1 MLSNQWLQNKSFIQW
16 RLFPSEEDNLYWE
29 KFIQD
34 NPHFQNEIEEAI
46 RILKSIKLNTQKL
59 SPEEKQEI
67 FALIQKNI
75 EKKDKQRHFRI
86 YLTVSAVACIVLF
99 IIRKTKCFD
108 FWERNV
114 LFPKTKRSFF
124 RTPKHPLP
132 CPFPL
137 NFSLLI
143 ITKKFGNLA
152 KNRYICIV

>member
-86 YLTVSAVACIVLF
+86 YLTVSAVACIVLISGF
-99 IIRKTKCFD
+99 TTTTIYWQKQD
-108 FWERNV
+108 FTQKHACCCRYN
-114 LFPKTKRSFF
+114 LCQSKRYTIS
-124 RTPKHPLP
+124 T
-132 CPFPL
+132 
-137 NFSLLI
+137 
-143 ITKKFGNLA
+143 GQ
-152 KNRYICIV
+152 

>member
-75 EKKDKQRHFRI
+75 EKKDATTDKIEKKQEYEEI
-86 YLTVSAVACIVLF
+86 T
-99 IIRKTKCFD
+99 FD
-108 FWERNV
+108 
-114 LFPKTKRSFF
+114 
-124 RTPKHPLP
+124 
-132 CPFPL
+132 
-137 NFSLLI
+137 NF
-143 ITKKFGNLA
+143 
-152 KNRYICIV
+152 

>member
-75 EKKDKQRHFRI
+75 ENLLTYLLNLLYYIFHIISSVFLRIKRKWRFVLLQKKR
-86 YLTVSAVACIVLF
+86 
-99 IIRKTKCFD
+99 
-108 FWERNV
+108 E
-114 LFPKTKRSFF
+114 
-124 RTPKHPLP
+124 
-132 CPFPL
+132 
-137 NFSLLI
+137 
-143 ITKKFGNLA
+143 NL
-152 KNRYICIV
+152 

>member
-75 EKKDKQRHFRI
+75 EK
-86 YLTVSAVACIVLF
+86 
-99 IIRKTKCFD
+99 
-108 FWERNV
+108 
-114 LFPKTKRSFF
+114 
-124 RTPKHPLP
+124 
-132 CPFPL
+132 L
-137 NFSLLI
+137 NNNNLRGMEKI
-143 ITKKFGNLA
+143 ITEQESFVLE
-152 KNRYICIV
+152 

>member
-67 FALIQKNI
+67 FALI
-75 EKKDKQRHFRI
+75 
-86 YLTVSAVACIVLF
+86 TSAHCKIPGPQGD
-99 IIRKTKCFD
+99 RREST
-108 FWERNV
+108 
-114 LFPKTKRSFF
+114 T
-124 RTPKHPLP
+124 
-132 CPFPL
+132 
-137 NFSLLI
+137 
-143 ITKKFGNLA
+143 
-152 KNRYICIV
+152 

>member
-34 NPHFQNEIEEAI
+34 NPHFQDEIEEAI

-75 EKKDKQRHFRI
+75 EKKDKQRHLRL

-99 IIRKTKCFD
+99 L
-108 FWERNV
+108 V
-114 LFPKTKRSFF
+114 LLQ
-124 RTPKHPLP
+124 PL
-132 CPFPL
+132 F
-137 NFSLLI
+137 I
-143 ITKKFGNLA
+143 G
-152 KNRYICIV
+152 KNEI